1 MISFCCSLPS
11 GPRLQGATARS
22 CFLCWPQAF
31 KEPSPSPSF
40 QQPLSWGRKRLQNYS
55 FFLYAQAFSQLFFV
69 FFLIFFFG
77 ADYQRRANGGFF
89 RPQQRKRPGRP
100 ETAPFPGRRLRFF
113 APWAAF
119 GPPRATDS
127 TPLWGGFSKPLPF
140 PTAQAVGYRQHT
152 PTGWVFEI
160 VTDPTAQA
168 VGYRQDAPTGWEEPR
183 QGFHVGSQG

>member
-1 MISFCCSLPS
+1 MIYCCSLPS

-40 QQPLSWGRKRLQNYS
+40 QLPLPWGRKRLQNYS

-89 RPQQRKRPGRP
+89 RPPQRKRPGRP
-100 ETAPFPGRRLRFF
+100 ETAPFSGLRLRFLPPGRPSDRPGLPTAHPYGVGF
-113 APWAAF
+113 RNRYRFPRHRPWATDRAPRWGLMGRQRPFAAF
-119 GPPRATDS
+119 INNKRN
-127 TPLWGGFSKPLPF
+127 L
-140 PTAQAVGYRQHT
+140 Y
-152 PTGWVFEI
+152 I
-160 VTDPTAQA
+160 
-168 VGYRQDAPTGWEEPR
+168 
-183 QGFHVGSQG
+183 